1 MQDLAITLE
10 KKLKTNRL
18 SIPSLPENAVKLR
31 KLAANPNAS
40 IKDITELIGQD
51 ASTSAQIIRLA
62 QTLRYSNPGSTI
74 TSLNTAVTRIGFQG
88 TVNLV
93 LAMTILQGY
102 HFHSKSIHNLCKY
115 DNFCSR
121 LTSKYAMTAY
131 LAINQNLPQEK
142 SDFIALA
149 SIFLN
154 IGTLPIYSELDVI
167 ERVSQLTI
175 DNEQIT
181 KWKKELKVK
190 FGLKIL
196 ENWKF
201 DPSFATVMD
210 LKINKYNTCEANC
223 VIYAAKFVENSKI
236 EDLMPLSNEI
246 SDSFVPLPDSDY
258 RDTFIEYLKTNGWLS
273 T

>member
-121 LTSKYAMTAY
+121 LTCKYAMTAY
-131 LAINQNLPQEK
+131 LAINQNLPQE
-142 SDFIALA
+142 
-149 SIFLN
+149 
-154 IGTLPIYSELDVI
+154 
-167 ERVSQLTI
+167 
-175 DNEQIT
+175 

-210 LKINKYNTCEANC
+210 LKINKSNTCEANC